1 MIGFKKN
8 LDTVIVIVGI
18 ICLVVGLIGI
28 FIYPANKFGA
38 LAGMSAALTT
48 FPQFKNFFFKN
59 YFVWNK
65 KGGNLKINSAS
76 KSIVFSEL
84 KSFEF
89 NEKQLLIN
97 KKNKNQL
104 EFSLNDINKE
114 DITNLK
120 GILEKHIKT

>member
-1 MIGFKKN
+1 MKRIKFTELGFKKN

-59 YFVWNK
+59 YLGFQ
-65 KGGNLKINSAS
+65 A
-76 KSIVFSEL
+76 F
-84 KSFEF
+84 
-89 NEKQLLIN
+89 
-97 KKNKNQL
+97 
-104 EFSLNDINKE
+104 
-114 DITNLK
+114 
-120 GILEKHIKT
+120 